1 MSVLMSP
8 AIKAL
13 FSLVCS
19 WFKSCNYFPS
29 RRFERCEGRTVLSE
43 RRRTMAAGGL
53 GTGGRWE
60 GTLDWTGLDRI
71 DKTISK
77 VSSSS
82 HHQYCTGP
90 TSSRPTVL
98 EGDSKLDCQ
107 QSCLRSVCLIDP
119 RIRQGRVRWRV
130 RDAATSDTNYPIL
143 GGEEGEGLMF
153 LWLQHPL
160 TSHLQSVYRFNE
172 TWEPESHI
180 WGGLNDFNQQN
191 HFSEILGNNCV
202 KIQHF

>member
-1 MSVLMSP
+1 MKAGLSSVSGGGQWRQVVWGQV
-8 AIKAL
+8 AG
-13 FSLVCS
+13 
-19 WFKSCNYFPS
+19 
-29 RRFERCEGRTVLSE
+29 ERGHW
-43 RRRTMAAGGL
+43 
-53 GTGGRWE
+53 TG
-60 GTLDWTGLDRI
+60 LDWTGLIKQYQR
-71 DKTISK
+71 SAPPP
-77 VSSSS
+77 

-90 TSSRPTVL
+90 TSSRPPGL
-98 EGDSKLDCQ
+98 EGDSRLDCQ

-119 RIRQGRVRWRV
+119 RIRQGRVRWRG

-143 GGEEGEGLMF
+143 GGEEGEEGEGLMF